1 MVVGYC
7 LTIGIVGGTTIDPA
21 KPDSIEKSAGVESGI
36 LREPSFQHHQQ
47 PNASAP
53 ETELRIAVHANGS
66 AIWTVHYRFQLN
78 TTNETA
84 AFNRLRTVIASNPA
98 PYRERFRQRIAEAVA
113 RAENTTVREMAVENV
128 TVRAT
133 RTETTGI
140 VTYEFV
146 WRNFAASDGDRLQIG
161 DALTG
166 LVLDSATRLTIS
178 WPDEYQT
185 TMVQPTPTERRP
197 SAAIWTESTVFTG
210 DGPFLELVHSDTITG
225 SPDSEANGG
234 ANDAPTSG
242 DELPLQSIGIV
253 ILFLFVGG
261 LVVIWFTRRQQPDDS
276 ATPSVASS
284 LDLKLSQETSTE
296 TVRNPDN
303 EYSETAENDDRP
315 SLDLLSNE
323 EQVIEVLKRSDGR
336 AKQQQ
341 IIETLGW
348 SDTKTSSVV
357 KELREN
363 GTIEAFRLGREN
375 VLRLPD
381 DENEPDT
388 DDTTND
394 E

>member
-1 MVVGYC
+1 VVIYC
-7 LTIGIVGGTTIDPA
+7 LTVGVVGGTPIGLA
-21 KPDSIEKSAGVESGI
+21 KPDSIEKSAGVENGISG
-36 LREPSFQHHQQ
+36 EPSFQQHQQ
-47 PNASAP
+47 PNASTP

-84 AFNRLRTVIASNPA
+84 AFNRLRSAIASNPA
-98 PYRERFRQRIAEAVA
+98 PYRDRFRQRIAEAVA
-113 RAENTTVREMAVENV
+113 RAENTTGREMAVENV

-133 RTETTGI
+133 RTGTTGI

-161 DALTG
+161 DSLTG
-166 LVLDSATRLTIS
+166 FFLDSTTRVTIS

-185 TMVQPTPTERRP
+185 TMVRPTPTERRP
-197 SAAIWTESTVFTG
+197 SAVIWTESTVFTG
-210 DGPFLELVHSDTITG
+210 SGPFLELVHSDTNTS
-225 SPDSEANGG
+225 SPDSGANGG

-242 DELPLQSIGIV
+242 DELPLQGIDIV
-253 ILFLFVGG
+253 ILLLFVGS
-261 LVVIWFTRRQQPDDS
+261 LVIIWFARRQQPDDS

-284 LDLKLSQETSTE
+284 PDFEAGQETPAE

-341 IIETLGW
+341 IVETLGW

-357 KELREN
+357 RKLREN
-363 GTIEAFRLGREN
+363 GTIDGFRLGREN
-375 VLRLPD
+375 VLRLID